1 MKVKDLGRVVPLFR
15 GVYNPEI
22 EDGYEVLDMVYADGA
37 TWVSLIDNPT
47 DTPSDESNQWQ
58 IVCRAMINDEQIQEI
73 EAAVLEIIAQQGY
86 VMDPEYTHTDRNF
99 TSEYKEIL
107 DNYEPPTPVGGNPFK
122 VTVDSGSMVL
132 YLLPGQ
138 SYSAD
143 TVNWVAVYSQTVV
156 TLEAGDTLYLYCT
169 KTMPVGSGFKVLG
182 GGEYEYTVSGDPRSL
197 HYVDYVNV
205 NNLRKNEFDRLFYQ
219 CVGLDIDENFVL
231 PATGLAEKCYNE
243 MFWDC
248 RALTSVPNL
257 PATRMHNYCYSGMF
271 RGCTSLVSVPAD
283 LLPAT
288 GLAEGCY
295 QAMFEGCS
303 ALTSVP
309 NLPATQMQ
317 DRCYWSMFKYCTSLV
332 NVPADLLPS
341 TSLRWSCYREMFREC
356 TSLTGAPVLPT
367 VNPVSEAYVEMF
379 SGCNS
384 LTYVKCLLATL
395 DHSVV
400 NGFLPD
406 TDTVGTF
413 VKNSV
418 NNEWEG
424 RDNPRIPQNWTIES
438 EVLPAGN
445 NWFTITASE
454 DSVYFTARFEYNR
467 YGGEYS
473 TDGGQSWT
481 HMDEYNSCNFSL
493 NAGDSI
499 MFHATGDNW
508 AHFNIWDVGGNGHL
522 ALSGDLRSVANEHY
536 LDFDTYDNDR
546 QHGMFYRMSQLY
558 DVSQLTMGYTK
569 VTGDASFSQ
578 LFRDCHN
585 LQNTPIW
592 TITSVEGTNRVVF
605 EFMFYY
611 CKSLQSVMDL
621 HNMVVGEVN
630 NDNIFE
636 NMYGECSSLTSISNA
651 LPAPASYKNVSF
663 YSMFA
668 NCRNLQ
674 RVEDGMFDV
683 PEALEFLSLESIFN
697 QCYRLEYIKLYEWMP
712 KHPSWLLD
720 AGRHVSSPTIY
731 LPTDAQPCESYQN
744 RSGNGIPDNWNIEYY
759 S

>member
-58 IVCRAMINDEQIQEI
+58 IVCRAMINGEQIQEI

-107 DNYEPPTPVGGNPFK
+107 DNYEPPSPVGENPFK
-122 VTVDSGSMVL
+122 VTVDSGSISL
-132 YLLPGQ
+132 YLVPGQ

-143 TVNWVAVYSQTVV
+143 NVNWVAVYSQTVV
-156 TLEAGDTLYLYCT
+156 TLETGDTLYLYCT
-169 KTMPVGSGFKVLG
+169 RTMPVGSGFRILG
-182 GGEYEYTVSGDPRSL
+182 GGESEYTVSGDPRSL

-205 NNLRKNEFDRLFYQ
+205 NNLRKYEFDRLFYQ

-231 PATGLAEKCYNE
+231 PATGLAE
-243 MFWDC
+243 
-248 RALTSVPNL
+248 R
-257 PATRMHNYCYSGMF
+257 
-271 RGCTSLVSVPAD
+271 
-283 LLPAT
+283 
-288 GLAEGCY
+288 CY

-303 ALTSVP
+303 SLTSVP
-309 NLPATQMQ
+309 NLPATQMPE
-317 DRCYWSMFKYCTSLV
+317 CCCWSMFKHCTSLV

-356 TSLTGAPVLPT
+356 TALTVAPILPA

-395 DHSVV
+395 DGDVV

-424 RDNPRIPQNWTIES
+424 RDNPRIPHNWTIES

-445 NWFTITASE
+445 DWFTITASE
-454 DSVYFTARFEYNR
+454 DSVYFTARFEYNNK
-467 YGGEYS
+467 GGEYS
-473 TDGGQSWT
+473 TDGGQNWT
-481 HMDEYNSCNFSL
+481 HMDEYNSYNFSL

-499 MFHATGDNW
+499 MFHATGDSW
-508 AHFNIWDVGGNGHL
+508 AHFNIWDAGGNGHL

-536 LDFDTYDNDR
+536 LSFDTYDNDR
-546 QHGMFYRMSQLY
+546 HRSMFYRMSQLY

-569 VTGDASFSQ
+569 ITGGASFSQ
-578 LFRDCHN
+578 LFRDCNN

-592 TITSVEGTNRVVF
+592 TITSVEGTNQDIF
-605 EFMFYY
+605 GFMFYY

-630 NDNIFE
+630 VNDIFHD
-636 NMYGECSSLTSISNA
+636 MYGECSSLTSISNA

-663 YSMFA
+663 RSMFRG
-668 NCRNLQ
+668 CRNLQ

-683 PEALEFLSLESIFN
+683 PEVIEILSLERIFEY
-697 QCYRLEYIKLYEWMP
+697 CHSLEYIKLYEWMP
-712 KHPSWLLD
+712 KHPSWLQD
-720 AGRHVSSPTIY
+720 AGWHASSPTIY
-731 LPTDAQPCESYQN
+731 LPADAQPYESYQE
-744 RSGNGIPDNWNIEYY
+744 RSSNGIPDNWRIEYY